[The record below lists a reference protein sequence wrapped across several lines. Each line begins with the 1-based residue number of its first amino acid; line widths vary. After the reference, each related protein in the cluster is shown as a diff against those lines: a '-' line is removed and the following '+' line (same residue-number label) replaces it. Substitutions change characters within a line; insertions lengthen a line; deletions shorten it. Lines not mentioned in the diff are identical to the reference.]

1 MNRSEL
7 STHRSTFA
15 PPASRIRLRVP
26 RWKTARGV
34 FDLRRVA
41 STIAF
46 FGRDLHK
53 HLGLLI
59 PAALAT
65 LAATL
70 LSLAAPWP
78 VQVVLD
84 HVILGR
90 PAGGIKGDALAW
102 LGDPRNVLLAAC
114 AAVVLIAAARGLFE
128 YVSQILQADA
138 AHRIGNKLRH
148 RVFKHLQQ
156 LSLRFH
162 EKSRTGDLL
171 LRLTGDI
178 TLVRDMLVASLFD
191 LMAAL
196 LMLAGLLA
204 MMFRL
209 APALATVALAT
220 VPAVVAASWLTSIR
234 LRSAVRKKREKE
246 GDLISAAAEV
256 LGAISHVQAFTREEA
271 EKDRVS
277 RLERS
282 SLRAE
287 LKTVRLESKLARTV
301 EIVTALG
308 TCGILYLGVGDVLAG
323 RLTPGTLIVFI
334 AYYTSLVK
342 PIRQLAKTAG
352 RMAKASSCADRVRE
366 VLDEIP
372 EIQDAP
378 DAVAAPPLAGHVRFD
393 AVCFDYEPGR
403 PVLRDI
409 HLDVP
414 AGQCVALVG
423 PTGAGKSTL
432 IKLLLR
438 FYDPTAGNVR
448 IDGRDIRGFTLES
461 LRRQISVVQQH
472 TVLFGTTLSDNI
484 AMGRQGATRDDVE
497 AAARELGIDDW
508 IRSLPDGYAT
518 MVGERGVTLSGGQRQ
533 LVALARAILRG
544 GRILIFD
551 EPTTGLDGRTESQ
564 IRHALQR
571 AMRGRT
577 TLIIS
582 HGLRPL
588 TDVDRVVVLAEG
600 RIVQDGSHHELRGE
614 QGVYRDLFEVPAE
627 LDVLRGAPA

>member
-1 MNRSEL
+1 MNRSDP
-7 STHRSTFA
+7 STQQPAIA
-15 PPASRIRLRVP
+15 PPSRRIRLRLP
-26 RWKTARGV
+26 RLKTARGV
-34 FDLRRVA
+34 FDARRVA

-46 FGRDLHK
+46 FARDLHK

-59 PAALAT
+59 PAGLAM

-90 PAGGIKGDALAW
+90 PARGVMSDVLAR

-128 YVSQILQADA
+128 YASQILQADA

-162 EKSRTGDLL
+162 ERSRTGDLL

-178 TLVRDMLVASLFD
+178 TLVRDLLVASLFD

-196 LMLAGLLA
+196 LLLSGLLA

-209 APALATVALAT
+209 SPALAAVALAT
-220 VPAVVAASWLTSIR
+220 LPAVVAASWLTSVR
-234 LRSAVRKKREKE
+234 LRAAVRKKREKE

-256 LGAISHVQAFTREEA
+256 LGAISHVQAFTREDA

-323 RLTPGTLIVFI
+323 KLSPGTLIVFI
-334 AYYTSLVK
+334 SYYTSLVK

-366 VLDEIP
+366 VLDEVP

-378 DAVAAPPLAGHVRFD
+378 DAVVAPPLAGHIRFERLR
-393 AVCFDYEPGR
+393 FDYEPGR

-409 HLDVP
+409 HLDIP
-414 AGQCVALVG
+414 SGQRVALVG

-432 IKLLLR
+432 MKLLLR
-438 FYDPTAGNVR
+438 FYDPTAGCVR
-448 IDGRDIRGFTLES
+448 VDGRDIREFRLES

-472 TVLFGTTLSDNI
+472 TVLFGTTLGDNI
-484 AMGRQGATRDDVE
+484 AMGRLGATRADVE
-497 AAARELGIDDW
+497 AAARELGIEEW
-508 IRSLPDGYAT
+508 IASLPNGYDT
-518 MVGERGVTLSGGQRQ
+518 IVGERGATLSGGQRQ

-551 EPTTGLDGRTESQ
+551 EPTTGLDGRTEQQ
-564 IRHALQR
+564 IRRALQR
-571 AMRGRT
+571 AMRNRT

-588 TDVDRVVVLAEG
+588 ADVDRVIVLTEG
-600 RIVQDGSHHELRGE
+600 RIVQDGSHDDLRGE
-614 QGVYRDLFEVPAE
+614 VGVYRELFELPSEPDLV
-627 LDVLRGAPA
+627 RGAPA